1 MTTNLRRTTALALVA
16 FTMIIAT
23 GRPKAQAADFAFR
36 FEYGCGLY
44 QDRFDTFS
52 SSFTRNLN
60 GVDPSATAT
69 IRLSLSSEQ
78 MRAISE
84 AVEGLRFFDYPAKF
98 SGGRAGV
105 DEVITVTPAYMYRLE
120 VRSAGR
126 LHTVTWNDG
135 TLPSSLEADRLHKL
149 FELITG
155 FITEHPDVKGLPSRF
170 ACE

>member
-1 MTTNLRRTTALALVA
+1 VTTNLRRTTALALVA
-16 FTMIIAT
+16 FTVIIAT

-36 FEYGCGLY
+36 FEYGCVLY

-52 SSFTRNLN
+52 SSFTRN
-60 GVDPSATAT
+60 AAT
-69 IRLSLSSEQ
+69 IRLSLSPEQ

-84 AVEGLRFFDYPAKF
+84 AVEKIRFFDYPATF

-105 DEVITVTPAYMYRLE
+105 DEVISVTPAFIYRFE
-120 VRSAGR
+120 VRRAGR
-126 LHTVTWNDG
+126 SHTVTWDDG
-135 TLPSSLEADRLHKL
+135 TLPASLEADRLHKL

-155 FITEHPDVKGLPSRF
+155 FITEHPDVKRLPSRG